1 MVATV
6 VCDVRLR
13 CGYDNLRLRWLL
25 LCWVFV
31 FCPVIIGGI
40 VAYLLIGAV
49 LVGLIIR
56 LDKEDT
62 NPTEHLWVG
71 IMAWPVVIGI
81 FLLASLVYFPTK
93 VATSLAKRIG
103 GVKD

>member
-1 MVATV
+1 MIA
-6 VCDVRLR
+6 L
-13 CGYDNLRLRWLL
+13 Y
-25 LCWVFV
+25 
-31 FCPVIIGGI
+31 IIGGI

-56 LDKEDT
+56 LDKEDI

-71 IMAWPVVIGI
+71 IIAWPVVIGI